1 MPSTTTMNSSK
12 SSHKKRATRSD
23 LGPVANESVAKT
35 PKTSRSEKAVEPLS
49 PSREGSSSGGR
60 PSAIATPTKADEGQ
74 KRGALQDEEN
84 KEERAEPPPTS
95 WTCEDCHEVFPVE
108 IRLRRHQSKHHSS
121 PPLLYLFLF
130 SSPPPPPPPA
140 ERVPWSSPTRTPVLR
155 RVYPVTAAAVAGRAT
170 TETTRVTTLASAPSP
185 SPVTAAA
192 AAERF
197 TNKFTHELAIE
208 FTSSVCYKFSY

>member
-1 MPSTTTMNSSK
+1 MWCVVC
-12 SSHKKRATRSD
+12 
-23 LGPVANESVAKT
+23 GVWCV
-35 PKTSRSEKAVEPLS
+35 VC
-49 PSREGSSSGGR
+49 
-60 PSAIATPTKADEGQ
+60 SAWCVC
-74 KRGALQDEEN
+74 L
-84 KEERAEPPPTS
+84 
-95 WTCEDCHEVFPVE
+95 C
-108 IRLRRHQSKHHSS
+108 RL
-121 PPLLYLFLF
+121 
-130 SSPPPPPPPA
+130 A
-140 ERVPWSSPTRTPVLR
+140 TRTPVLR